1 MKKKLHSHLKK
12 IKVHIPKSK
21 SPELK
26 IEEKKDLIKEAKL
39 ENEKPKE
46 EKRESPELNKENF
59 QEQKLEEFREKIF
72 SEDIGFAAPVI
83 VETEQDNSA
92 MNLTQIIE
100 ETPIEKKEDTLHVER
115 TGYITNTQP
124 EDSYQLSK
132 TYTPGS
138 KYSSKESSSSRES
151 GIIRTDAFALEE
163 PRNKLGLNFGFQE
176 NQTSWSEKENRYEKH
191 LEPETETHFG
201 RKKRKTEI
209 F

>member
-12 IKVHIPKSK
+12 IKVHLPKSK
-21 SPELK
+21 SPDLK
-26 IEEKKDLIKEAKL
+26 IEEKEIKKQEDKQ
-39 ENEKPKE
+39 EKNNE
-46 EKRESPELNKENF
+46 EKKESPELNKENF
-59 QEQKLEEFREKIF
+59 QDQKLEEFREKIF

-92 MNLTQIIE
+92 VNLTQIIE

-115 TGYITNTQP
+115 TGYITNVEP
-124 EDSYQLSK
+124 EDSYQVSK

-138 KYSSKESSSSRES
+138 KYSSRESSSSRES
-151 GIIRTDAFALEE
+151 GMVRTDAFALED
-163 PRNKLGLNFGFQE
+163 NKHRLGLNFGFQE